1 MDKAT
6 ERAMIEEIKK
16 AGGSSLERVVRRRR
30 DLWNK
35 CHECGRII
43 PYADFESGKALNRM
57 ITPDSEVSYESWEI
71 LCRDHYKPSNR
82 ELADRTLNPSVD
94 TK

>member
-1 MDKAT
+1 MNIT
-6 ERAMIEEIKK
+6 ETQS
-16 AGGSSLERVVRRRR
+16 GSSLQRSVRRRH

-57 ITPDSEVSYESWEI
+57 IMPDSDVSYESWET
-71 LCRDHYKPSNR
+71 LCRDHYKPSNIPDQR
-82 ELADRTLNPSVD
+82 RSPKLSP
-94 TK
+94 